1 MQQTFYLSKYDGWKE
16 LPATLIYPINAT
28 YGIDG
33 GTDSIE
39 FSFYTKQDFDIP
51 LDTPIKI
58 IHNDDTRY
66 FVVKDAKFSDM
77 QYVNLTTQQKERL
90 FTITLCEPLEIL
102 RGYRLQACKF
112 SPNRYSVENC
122 IRRMFMLANFRC
134 NIDIPNPDNM
144 ITNVLEFAS
153 TTLYLAIY
161 EVARTQDCIPYIE
174 FDESTQGRWV
184 LKFQHLDGLNEK
196 IYSESIFKNPII
208 QKQNIGEGIAKK
220 VYIEANN
227 LKNKKTRKVSN
238 VSGIAT
244 DGSST
249 INIHNFGIKL
259 EENIDKLESIIFT
272 SSDNY
277 TWYFKD
283 NIVVDYYVVIIQ
295 YNGTTG
301 ISRTVKKT
309 AIKIRI
315 VSKSVYDQLSP
326 SVKEDISTA
335 YIYYEDNII
344 YLHELKKLEAYKW
357 TLGDLWERLL
367 YIGKFFSE
375 NTGTIDG
382 LIHILHSPN
391 NPLWTNPFMVYALT
405 TSSQTIPFLAFNNSD
420 YDDTTFYNQN
430 AKAVDP
436 ISMERVLQSYIDNMQ
451 SGTLLRSGIFN
462 NYSEIPQEGSIIV
475 INNKNYIVNSL
486 TIVDNKSYYDVTFA
500 LVEHHAKRREYLE
513 ANTNLQIEDI
523 TSNDLLYSLNLKA
536 YLIQYSI
543 IDNFNQLANIDI
555 LSHYGI
561 VVPRNDGKQ
570 LYNAKMKITFN
581 SSTGSAGFTF
591 KSDVD
596 YITYNNSLSFYAKG
610 ENNFTWSE
618 AIDNNG
624 NLIPQT
630 YVNKAGEIIN
640 SKISLIG
647 DDNLELVQYEIIG
660 NNDYPVKD
668 KLEIFTITNQFTY
681 KGVGNTVIAK
691 DFVSWLLTANS
702 ITRLAVYTYDK
713 HIGAYDNRTT
723 SFIGRSEVSVNVNTS
738 NQVITLT
745 LLEEIEGDYKSL
757 VITDI
762 SGSQILM
769 VKNYTN
775 TQNSLNTTIN
785 IYYSI
790 EDGLPLQTGVRPYDY
805 TN

>member
-1 MQQTFYLSKYDGWKE
+1 MQQTFYLSKYNGWKE

-220 VYIEANN
+220 VYTESNN
-227 LKNKKTRKVSN
+227 IKFQTFKLQQNYFAV
-238 VSGIAT
+238 AF
-244 DGSST
+244 DGSSK
-249 INIHNFGIKL
+249 INIDNFGIKL
-259 EENIDKLESIIFT
+259 NTEINDIKLIRIYADGQTWIFSNDTTINYVVLFEAVFYDQTRTIKILSKVNYDKLAT
-272 SSDNY
+272 SEREN
-277 TWYFKD
+277 
-283 NIVVDYYVVIIQ
+283 NNVI
-295 YNGTTG
+295 
-301 ISRTVKKT
+301 
-309 AIKIRI
+309 
-315 VSKSVYDQLSP
+315 
-326 SVKEDISTA
+326 

-344 YLHELKKLEAYKW
+344 YMNELRKLKP
-357 TLGDLWERLL
+357 
-367 YIGKFFSE
+367 
-375 NTGTIDG
+375 NTIDVPNDVWTDNWDAESATFAIQKIRG
-382 LIHILHSPN
+382 NANEKVGRIHDITKL
-391 NPLWTNPFMVYALT
+391 LWQQNYQIYAKVT
-405 TSSQTIPFLAFNNSD
+405 ITKTIPFLAFNKSD

-436 ISMERVLQSYIDNMQ
+436 ISMERVLQSYIDDMQ

-462 NYSEIPQEGSIIV
+462 NYNEIPQEGSIIV
-475 INNKNYIVNSL
+475 IDNKNYIVNSL
-486 TIVDNKSYYDVTFA
+486 TIVDNKSYYDVTFS
-500 LVEHHAKRREYLE
+500 LVEQHAKRREYLE
-513 ANTNLQIEDI
+513 ANTNIQIEDI
-523 TSNDLLYSLNLKA
+523 TSNDLMTSLNLKP
-536 YLIQYSI
+536 YIIKYSI
-543 IDNFNQLANIDI
+543 IDEFNQIASIDF
-555 LSHYGI
+555 LSHEGVI
-561 VVPRNDGKQ
+561 FPKNDGKQ
-570 LYNAKMKITFN
+570 FYNSKMVIDIN
-581 SSTGSAGFTF
+581 SSKFLFLSN
-591 KSDVD
+591 VD
-596 YITYNNSLSFYAKG
+596 YIKYSNTISFYTTA
-610 ENNFTWSE
+610 ETNFTW
-618 AIDNNG
+618 ADALDNNG

-630 YVNKAGEIIN
+630 YVDSTGEIKDIRIVLVDDDIN
-640 SKISLIG
+640 G
-647 DDNLELVQYEIIG
+647 LVEFTING
-660 NNDYPVKD
+660 TNDYPIKD
-668 KLEIFTITNQFTY
+668 RLEIFTITNQYTY
-681 KGVGNTVIAK
+681 KGYGNTIVGK
-691 DFVSWLLTANS
+691 DFTEWNLNANS
-702 ITRLAVYTYDK
+702 FLRVAVYIYEK
-713 HIGAYDNRTT
+713 QIGAYDLRPNNYVA
-723 SFIGRSEVSVNVNTS
+723 RSEAKVSVNTS
-738 NQVITLT
+738 TQTITLT

-775 TQNSLNTTIN
+775 KQNSLNTTIN

-790 EDGLPLQTGVRPYDY
+790 EDGLPLQTGVRPYNY
-805 TN
+805 